1 MARRG
6 RRSKF
11 EARHHGPTRTRHV
24 ALEGVLRVARPG
36 SASVVTEEGT
46 FLVAK
51 GGLREG
57 MNGDVV
63 RVTLAHHGPGEP
75 QAQVQTVVSRAHR
88 SFVGTFGVAGP
99 LGAVVPLDERIRR
112 DFFVLPDD
120 ASAERLGVRE
130 GDVVVARILTYPS
143 RREAGV
149 VTVAR
154 RLGSPDG
161 LDIPIERIIASYDL
175 PAHFGPEA
183 LAQAEGI
190 HADVVATLAAE
201 RKRKDLRDIVCVT
214 VDPTTARDF
223 DDAVSCERT
232 AAGGWLL
239 GVHIADVTHYV
250 RWDSPIDIE
259 ARERTCSAYL
269 VDRVLPM
276 LPERLCN
283 DVCSLVPGQD
293 RLAMSVLV
301 ELDAH
306 GEVLSSRAYAS
317 AIRSRARLDYG
328 TVDAVLAGEAGTD
341 ALACEEGVDPE
352 AIARML
358 RDLARLGEL
367 RREVR
372 RCRGAV
378 DFESVEA
385 KVLLDGAGRPTG
397 VSVRKRTPATSLV
410 EEAMLVV
417 NEAVAAKLAGREDDL
432 PAAFRVHE
440 QPSPDSL
447 GATIPALR
455 ELDLL
460 RAGEAERLRAGDP
473 FCIQDVL
480 ARADGTSGE
489 YPANTMLLRAM
500 KRAIYLPRNDGHYAL
515 GAKAYCHF
523 TSPIRRYPDM
533 CVHRALKALLGMG
546 GDAGFDVRARSE
558 AQRIM
563 PQLCRG
569 CSERERTADAAA
581 KESQRIKMAEL
592 YEGRV
597 GESFSGIVVGCE
609 RFGLFV
615 RLDETCA
622 EGMLPVR
629 ALGEEWFSYDEDTL
643 SLTGEATGKRWRL
656 GQRVAVVVAGCDPAR
671 GRIDF
676 RLA

>member
-11 EARHHGPTRTRHV
+11 EARHHGPTRTRRV

-36 SASVVTEEGT
+36 SASVVTEEGA

-51 GGLREG
+51 GGLHEG

-63 RVTLAHHGPGEP
+63 RVTLARRGPGEP
-75 QAQVQTVVSRAHR
+75 QAQVQTVVSRACR

-175 PAHFGPEA
+175 PARFGPEA

-190 HADVVATLAAE
+190 HADVAATLAAE
-201 RKRKDLRDIVCVT
+201 RKRKDLRDIACVT
-214 VDPTTARDF
+214 VDPATARDF

-250 RWDSPIDIE
+250 RWGSPIDIE

-276 LPERLCN
+276 RLCN

-301 ELDAH
+301 ELDAR

-317 AIRSRARLDYG
+317 AIRSRARLDYD
-328 TVDAVLAGEAGTD
+328 TVDRVLAGEAGAD

-352 AIARML
+352 AIAQML

-385 KVLLDGAGRPTG
+385 KVLLDGGGR
-397 VSVRKRTPATSLV
+397 
-410 EEAMLVV
+410 
-417 NEAVAAKLAGREDDL
+417 
-432 PAAFRVHE
+432 
-440 QPSPDSL
+440 
-447 GATIPALR
+447 
-455 ELDLL
+455 
-460 RAGEAERLRAGDP
+460 
-473 FCIQDVL
+473 
-480 ARADGTSGE
+480 
-489 YPANTMLLRAM
+489 
-500 KRAIYLPRNDGHYAL
+500 
-515 GAKAYCHF
+515 
-523 TSPIRRYPDM
+523 
-533 CVHRALKALLGMG
+533 
-546 GDAGFDVRARSE
+546 
-558 AQRIM
+558 
-563 PQLCRG
+563 RG
-569 CSERERTADAAA
+569 
-581 KESQRIKMAEL
+581 
-592 YEGRV
+592 
-597 GESFSGIVVGCE
+597 
-609 RFGLFV
+609 
-615 RLDETCA
+615 
-622 EGMLPVR
+622 
-629 ALGEEWFSYDEDTL
+629 
-643 SLTGEATGKRWRL
+643 
-656 GQRVAVVVAGCDPAR
+656 
-671 GRIDF
+671 
-676 RLA
+676 